1 MSVELHRDTPI
12 FDRKVSVRQCQGP
25 SESRN
30 TPLDFR
36 VISGSRAITGG
47 SSGQSERLFHFE
59 VADEN
64 DPYFLYVLDVGEQDF
79 HLLKKDQA
87 LLVEFPVFPTK
98 MVDLLQLCLDSEST
112 DRAAADAANAVDDGS
127 EDSVAESIPGGAS
140 TFVCKLDTASGVFS
154 IVELNEFKQLT
165 HISLQMRQGNDN
177 AIKSY
182 LASRLGLYMDRC
194 ETMSGQ
200 LSSATQ
206 TLQNE
211 HKEKKEIQ
219 KGKLI

>member
-1 MSVELHRDTPI
+1 MSVELHRDTPV
-12 FDRKVSVRQCQGP
+12 FDRRVSVRQCQGP

-36 VISGSRAITGG
+36 VISGSRAITGA

-98 MVDLLQLCLDSEST
+98 MVDLLQLCLDSESSRT
-112 DRAAADAANAVDDGS
+112 AAADAANAVDDGL
-127 EDSVAESIPGGAS
+127 EDSITESISGAS
-140 TFVCKLDTASGVFS
+140 TFVCKLDTSSGVFS
-154 IVELNEFKQLT
+154 VVELNEFKQLT

-182 LASRLGLYMDRC
+182 LASRLSLYMDRC
-194 ETMSGQ
+194 ESMSGQ
-200 LSSATQ
+200 LSSATKS
-206 TLQNE
+206 LQSE

-219 KGKLI
+219 KGTYL

>member
-1 MSVELHRDTPI
+1 MSVELHRETPI
-12 FDRKVSVRQCQGP
+12 FDRRVSIRQFQGP

-30 TPLDFR
+30 APLDFR
-36 VISGSRAITGG
+36 VISGTRAITGV

-98 MVDLLQLCLDSEST
+98 MVDLLQLCLESEAS
-112 DRAAADAANAVDDGS
+112 RKAAADAANAVDDGS
-127 EDSVAESIPGGAS
+127 ESSVAESVTCAS
-140 TFVCKLDTASGVFS
+140 TFVCKLDTTSGVFS

-182 LASRLGLYMDRC
+182 LASRLSLYMDRC
-194 ETMSGQ
+194 DTMTSQ
-200 LSSATQ
+200 LSTATKS
-206 TLQNE
+206 LQSE

-219 KGKLI
+219 KGM